1 MNLVMP
7 GLDGLKKMA
16 DLMAG
21 LREQPPAEIAGV
33 AVKQQKDYKDGSVVD
48 DSRPAPGLRW
58 SSPVPTS
65 CATRWPTAPA

>member
-48 DSRPAPGLRW
+48 DSDRRQVTRW

-65 CATRWPTAPA
+65 CAMRWPTAPA